1 MKRTHP
7 RTSSFFGTSGLQA
20 VLLVG
25 LAWILSASSAQAC
38 DACNLT
44 FADQVMN
51 ERSDSPI
58 GRDLR
63 RAMENQKNLNLE
75 GFSDPALVTAQNAK
89 LEAAGE
95 GTGVVKPKCE
105 GGPGCTC
112 EKSGGEQIEA
122 AEVKIPAENPTI
134 KAAAATPA
142 IVSTSVLEGTNFAP
156 SAMKAT
162 ELSLISK
169 GRELPGYMDKAAFL
183 DVLKRDYEL
192 TTTPYSTV
200 PQDAPVDK
208 SFKIRMSEGSVYIGN
223 GVVYEGFHMDGK
235 IPGPTIIVD
244 EGDVVEMS
252 FVNEGT
258 IPHGASIHAAYTQTS
273 KYVGK
278 IGVGETKSVRF
289 RAMMPG
295 VYMYHCAPGGHA
307 IGMHVIGGQYGM
319 IVVKPKPGTYQLE
332 KELGHAP
339 NIELYLIQH
348 ELYATGKDSITGDPE
363 YVLFNGRTFRYVEEP
378 IMAKPGDYV
387 RINFL
392 NVGPN
397 ILSTF
402 HIVGIIWDYVYWQ
415 GNPAAKMTGG
425 QSVTAGPTDSFVIEF
440 RMPPDEGAY
449 TMLTHVVGSTN
460 RGAIGLIVV
469 DDEAELEPHRTIMAD
484 GPAFN
489 EAEMR
494 GYLADATRVISPFGM
509 GTHPK
514 DEPVVYGPETKE
526 VKVSII
532 GNSYFPKVIKVA
544 PGTTVTWTNE
554 DVFTYMA
561 GEYAG
566 IHNVAGTS
574 APEDSD
580 GLVGPL
586 LAHGESYSH
595 TFEEEWTY
603 DYICTPHPYMKGRVI
618 VETPEYQLGAGSGAG
633 NAALGP
639 WVLPLIGLC
648 LLLATGSLVVRRK
661 ESNS

>member
-1 MKRTHP
+1 MNLPKRISSP
-7 RTSSFFGTSGLQA
+7 RVFGNPFCAGVAIAAGIGLH
-20 VLLVG
+20 
-25 LAWILSASSAQAC
+25 LSADAC
-38 DACNLT
+38 DACNLS

-51 ERSDSPI
+51 ERANSSI

-63 RAMENQKNLNLE
+63 RAMENQKDLNLE
-75 GFSDPALVTAQNAK
+75 GFSDPALMAAQRTMLVAAGGSGAEARTAGIPSNGARTVSAASPSASLPEARAAEAQNSRQ
-89 LEAAGE
+89 LF
-95 GTGVVKPKCE
+95 P
-105 GGPGCTC
+105 
-112 EKSGGEQIEA
+112 
-122 AEVKIPAENPTI
+122 
-134 KAAAATPA
+134 
-142 IVSTSVLEGTNFAP
+142 VSQ
-156 SAMKAT
+156 
-162 ELSLISK
+162 
-169 GRELPGYMDKAAFL
+169 GRELPSYMNKAGFL
-183 DVLKRDYEL
+183 DIIERDYKL
-192 TTTPYSTV
+192 PTTPYSTV

-208 SFKIRMSEGSVYIGN
+208 SFTIRMSEGSVYIGN
-223 GVVYEGFHMDGK
+223 GVIYEGFHMDGK

-332 KELGHAP
+332 KELGHPP

-348 ELYATGKDSITGDPE
+348 ELYASGKDSISGDPE

-378 IMAKPGDYV
+378 IMAHPGDYV

-392 NVGPN
+392 NPGPN

-415 GNPAAKMTGG
+415 GNPTAMMSGG
-425 QSVTAGPTDSFVIEF
+425 QTVTAGPADSFVIEF

-449 TMLTHVVGSTN
+449 TMLTHAVGSTS

-469 DDEAELEPHRTIMAD
+469 DDEAKLQPHRTILAD

-494 GYLADATRVISPFGM
+494 GYKSDATRIISPFGI

-532 GNSYFPKVIKVA
+532 GNSFSPKVIKVA

-566 IHNVAGTS
+566 IHNVAGMS
-574 APEDSD
+574 APDDSD
-580 GLVGPL
+580 GLNSPL
-586 LAHGESYSH
+586 LAHGESFSQ
-595 TFEEEWTY
+595 TFTQEWTY
-603 DYICTPHPYMKGRVI
+603 DYVCTPHPYMKGRVI
-618 VETPEYQLGAGSGAG
+618 VATPEYQLGAGGGSGSG
-633 NAALGP
+633 ALGP

-648 LLLATGSLVVRRK
+648 LLMSTATLVVRRRRG
-661 ESNS
+661 

>member
-1 MKRTHP
+1 M
-7 RTSSFFGTSGLQA
+7 
-20 VLLVG
+20 
-25 LAWILSASSAQAC
+25 LALGIVVTLFTNAASAC
-38 DACNLT
+38 VACNLR
-44 FADQVMN
+44 FADRILA
-51 ERSDSPI
+51 ERADSPI

-63 RAMENQKNLNLE
+63 RAMENQQNLKLD
-75 GFSDPALVTAQNAK
+75 GYADPHLLAAQRAK
-89 LEAAGE
+89 LDAADGPIPME
-95 GTGVVKPKCE
+95 PGDSHVDTMPKL
-105 GGPGCTC
+105 PD
-112 EKSGGEQIEA
+112 
-122 AEVKIPAENPTI
+122 AERK
-134 KAAAATPA
+134 PA
-142 IVSTSVLEGTNFAP
+142 IVASNNAQTEP
-156 SAMKAT
+156 SAGSSAQANGVRADK
-162 ELSLISK
+162 EPSVGSQE
-169 GRELPGYMDKAAFL
+169 RELPDFMNNAEFFEI
-183 DVLKRDYEL
+183 VQRDYNL
-192 TTTPYSTV
+192 ATRPYSTV

-208 SFKIRMSEGSVYIGN
+208 SFRIRMSEGAVYIGN

-252 FVNEGT
+252 FINEGT

-332 KELGHAP
+332 RELGHPP
-339 NIELYLIQH
+339 NLELYLIQH
-348 ELYATGKDSITGDPE
+348 ELYATGEDSIAGNPE
-363 YVLFNGRTFRYVEEP
+363 YVLFNGKTFRYVEEP
-378 IMAKPGDYV
+378 IMANPGDYV

-392 NVGPN
+392 NPGPN

-402 HIVGIIWDYVYWQ
+402 HIVGIIWDYIYWQ
-415 GNPAAKMTGG
+415 GNPEARMSGG

-449 TMLTHVVGSTN
+449 TMLTHAVGSTN

-469 DDEAELEPHRTIMAD
+469 DDEAQLEPHRTILAD
-484 GPAFN
+484 GPEFN

-494 GYLADATRVISPFGM
+494 GYMADATRIIAPFGI

-514 DEPVVYGPETKE
+514 DEPVVFGPETKE
-526 VKVSII
+526 VEISII
-532 GNSYFPKVIKVA
+532 GNSFSPKVVKVA

-574 APEDSD
+574 SPEGSD
-580 GLVGPL
+580 GLISPL
-586 LAHGESYSH
+586 LAHGESYSQ
-595 TFEEEWTY
+595 TFTDEWTY

-618 VETPEYQLGAGSGAG
+618 VEAPDYQLGAGEGSA
-633 NAALGP
+633 NAAVSP
-639 WVLPLIGLC
+639 WILPLMGLC
-648 LLLATGSLVVRRK
+648 LLLATGAIIGQRRSGDVTPYQ
-661 ESNS
+661 EN